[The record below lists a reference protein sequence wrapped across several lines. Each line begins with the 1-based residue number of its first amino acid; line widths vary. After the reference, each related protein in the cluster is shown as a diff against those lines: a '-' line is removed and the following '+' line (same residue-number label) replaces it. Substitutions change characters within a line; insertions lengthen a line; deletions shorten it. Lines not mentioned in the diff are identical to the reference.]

1 MSQFKPYWVTFL
13 GIFLIKITRFR
24 ITAVWAVHNTVPE
37 LKHYSYSWF
46 HNWIV
51 ENKFFTSTIFFGRK
65 IFEFV
70 FQITVLRI
78 HFGDIWWFHDQFL
91 NFKKCWIRSQ
101 ATWKI
106 IYRFKLKIAVRLR
119 RILYLGSKNVQE
131 LNLRR
136 LKAFLAFHLRIT
148 VTVTL
153 TVFSFMLGKVFVT
166 NDHPWIPDCPKMLYA
181 MASPQVT
188 PIILTANTRKQW

>member
-1 MSQFKPYWVTFL
+1 M
-13 GIFLIKITRFR
+13 
-24 ITAVWAVHNTVPE
+24 
-37 LKHYSYSWF
+37 
-46 HNWIV
+46 
-51 ENKFFTSTIFFGRK
+51 
-65 IFEFV
+65 
-70 FQITVLRI
+70 
-78 HFGDIWWFHDQFL
+78 
-91 NFKKCWIRSQ
+91 
-101 ATWKI
+101 
-106 IYRFKLKIAVRLR
+106 RLR

-136 LKAFLAFHLRIT
+136 LKAFLVFHLRIT

>member
-1 MSQFKPYWVTFL
+1 M
-13 GIFLIKITRFR
+13 
-24 ITAVWAVHNTVPE
+24 
-37 LKHYSYSWF
+37 
-46 HNWIV
+46 
-51 ENKFFTSTIFFGRK
+51 
-65 IFEFV
+65 
-70 FQITVLRI
+70 
-78 HFGDIWWFHDQFL
+78 
-91 NFKKCWIRSQ
+91 
-101 ATWKI
+101 
-106 IYRFKLKIAVRLR
+106 RLW

-136 LKAFLAFHLRIT
+136 LKAFLVFHLRI
-148 VTVTL
+148 TL